1 MVQILP
7 VFYAWGDEFVDELKF
22 VRGNLKSL
30 TRLGDTCKGEVM
42 CMEVIVEPFDLVTG
56 LQEIAGVTDIW
67 RERKFRARLAE
78 VIGTETRT
86 PGTVLAMTFVL
97 ERTFFTTA
105 EGSVGAVERIRA
117 VVEVAPA
124 FSFYEDL
131 DMVSSH
137 LPRDGCG
144 MNSEKGRDFSE

>member
-1 MVQILP
+1 MQ
-7 VFYAWGDEFVDELKF
+7 
-22 VRGNLKSL
+22 
-30 TRLGDTCKGEVM
+30 
-42 CMEVIVEPFDLVTG
+42 VIVEPFDIVTG

-124 FSFYEDL
+124 FSFCEDL